1 VSPIAAPDPEWWTE
15 NINYVDTEVHQE
27 CPITRASVFEPPLAI
42 EVGMDSL
49 SAVFQLAFSQSGF
62 SQQLFDFN
70 APPPHD
76 IDVGQEALEAF
87 PDSANRMTVQN
98 SMSST
103 HIDWNSTTSS
113 STSRSDCD
121 SSRTT
126 IKVSKPL
133 GNETFG
139 QESQQEH
146 KSLISALR
154 SFPCPHCPRFFK
166 SEELLGYT
174 SLLTY
179 RYSLLKILDLTIK
192 YPTGIS
198 ATIAGSV
205 LPSSK
210 I

>member
-1 VSPIAAPDPEWWTE
+1 MFPIAAPDPDWWTL
-15 NINYVDTEVHQE
+15 NINSQFVSSDIEVHQE
-27 CPITRASVFEPPLAI
+27 CLIALASVSLKPPRAN

-49 SAVFQLAFSQSGF
+49 SAVFQPAFSQSGF

-103 HIDWNSTTSS
+103 HIDWNSTTSF

-126 IKVSKPL
+126 SKVSKPL

-139 QESQQEH
+139 QEPQQEH

-154 SFPCPHCPRFFK
+154 SFPCPHCLRFFK
-166 SEELLGYT
+166 SEELLRYI
-174 SLLTY
+174 LL
-179 RYSLLKILDLTIK
+179 
-192 YPTGIS
+192 
-198 ATIAGSV
+198 
-205 LPSSK
+205 SSR
-210 I
+210 IVTLCLQF

>member
-1 VSPIAAPDPEWWTE
+1 
-15 NINYVDTEVHQE
+15 
-27 CPITRASVFEPPLAI
+27 
-42 EVGMDSL
+42 MDSL
-49 SAVFQLAFSQSGF
+49 SAVFQPAFSQSGF

-103 HIDWNSTTSS
+103 HIDWNSTTSF

-126 IKVSKPL
+126 SEVSKPL

-154 SFPCPHCPRFFK
+154 SFPCPHCLRFFK
-166 SEELLGYT
+166 SEELLGSHEQISHRHQCNDCGQRFTLFKDLKRHQQTLSCQEGLAARRSFACKCGKTYVRNDH
-174 SLLTY
+174 LL
-179 RYSLLKILDLTIK
+179 RH
-192 YPTGIS
+192 IS
-198 ATIAGSV
+198 KATRGKGDDKRHAV
-205 LPSSK
+205 
-210 I
+210 